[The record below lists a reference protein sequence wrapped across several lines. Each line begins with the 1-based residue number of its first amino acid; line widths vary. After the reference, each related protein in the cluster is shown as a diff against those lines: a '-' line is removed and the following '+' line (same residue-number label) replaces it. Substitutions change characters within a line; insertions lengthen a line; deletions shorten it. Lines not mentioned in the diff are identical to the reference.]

1 MASATDIRAGRA
13 FVELDTNSAPLQRG
27 LRAATDRVRAWQQR
41 TRAMGSAVAVLGGAF
56 ALSRFA
62 HAVRDVTDMRLAAA
76 KLEKQTGLSQK
87 AIAGLRK
94 AGEDAEVPFE
104 SIAKS
109 VQQLQK
115 RLGKG
120 SKEFKEAL
128 SKLGIT
134 SADLRHQPM
143 ADVLGTIADALPRV
157 TDEAD
162 RAAIATE
169 LFGEAGASM
178 LQVLDGGSAGMN
190 RATKE
195 AAELGMVLDQQTLSA
210 AERLDAALD
219 KLNHQWTNLVTR
231 LTDALT
237 PALTDAIAKIGDVV
251 VAGASWIAQHPD
263 LTTGIAAVALGI
275 GVLSTAVSGLNV
287 LMTAGKGLVAA
298 LSVAYSG
305 LAAAATWAARSM
317 AGAAAAGAAGAV
329 ASGLPVPVAAGGA
342 SLPVAAGAG
351 GAVAGAAGRAGL
363 GALAM
368 RGLGAVN
375 TAAGAVTL
383 PLAAAYIGVK
393 AAEIIIPGVEDQI
406 ASYAGQ
412 VDQFRRDLKQ
422 VEQFRLDQE
431 QMAAGKSASAAANAE
446 QLRRD
451 AVQMQVTGAALP
463 AMKAMTQQEVDR
475 LLRHYGVAPSKAAA
489 KTRDPDK
496 VFGSLPIG
504 KMTKEDFDVIYR
516 FLGDIRTTP
525 ASADVLGTFNASAA
539 GQLGY
544 GTSIEQQQLNELREL
559 SRELKAARRNTEQI
573 AREVAD
579 RGRFQ

>member
-13 FVELDTNSAPLQRG
+13 FVEIDTNSAPLQRG

-56 ALSRFA
+56 ALNRFA

-169 LFGEAGASM
+169 LFGDAGASM

-219 KLNHQWTNLVTR
+219 KLNQQWTNLVTR

-375 TAAGAVTL
+375 TAAGAITL

-393 AAEIIIPGVEDQI
+393 AAEIIIPGVEDQV

-412 VDQFRRDLKQ
+412 VDQFQRDLQQ

-431 QMAAGKSASAAANAE
+431 QMKSASAAANAE

-451 AVQMQVTGAALP
+451 AVQMQVAGASVP
-463 AMKAMTQQEVDR
+463 AMKAMTQQEVER
-475 LLRHYGVAPSKAAA
+475 LLRHYGVAPSSTAAA
-489 KTRDPDK
+489 ATRDPDK

-504 KMTKEDFDVIYR
+504 KMTKDDFDVIYR